1 MKFKILECIMS
12 TSIFFKPSHIKDELI
27 NTVYDEECDDS
38 ISVCDQETSSLEE
51 GNFYLILC
59 IVVYNNIKF

>member
-12 TSIFFKPSHIKDELI
+12 TSIFFKPSHIKDELT
-27 NTVYDEECDDS
+27 NTDCDDERDDS
-38 ISVCDQETSSLEE
+38 ILVCDQETSSLEE
-51 GNFYLILC
+51 GNFYLILF